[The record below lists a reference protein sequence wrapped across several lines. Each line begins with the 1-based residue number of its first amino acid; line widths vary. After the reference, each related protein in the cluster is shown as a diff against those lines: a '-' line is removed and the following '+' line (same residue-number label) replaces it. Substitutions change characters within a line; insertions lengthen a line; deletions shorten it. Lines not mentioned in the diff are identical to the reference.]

1 MTTLLKKIARGWF
14 DILKNGGFLSYL
26 VWLFTATL
34 VALFLDSSINFLKYA
49 VSGELVNDAEA
60 LKIKIDDNV
69 DWDGSDLDSNKENNN

>member
-1 MTTLLKKIARGWF
+1 MTTLLKKIARGWI
-14 DILKNGGFLSYL
+14 DILKSGGFLSYL